1 MGLRE
6 RLIASVTDIR
16 ARGQRLVQLNLEL
29 LTSELKEKG
38 RRFAAAAGL
47 FVGAGLLALYGFGFA
62 LATITAALALVLP
75 WWASLLIVTAV
86 LFLVVA
92 IMILVGRSLLEKAK
106 NPAPEAAIAEAK
118 ATADLVKAQV
128 RETATGLGR
137 QRRTQAKDRG
147 RSDGSRRRAGVGGR
161 AVLGRGLVRGSAAGR
176 RSPAGSAAGR
186 RSPAGSAA
194 GEPGAGRPA
203 FRDATRRGI
212 EGLMS
217 DATPGDAAKAPAR
230 PPNEIIADIRQ
241 ERAALSGTFDSLR
254 TDLGEAVE
262 VGKEK
267 GKEVGK
273 KAAVVGSAVAASLT
287 AAGAAALLLRR
298 RRTGG

>member
-6 RLIASVTDIR
+6 RLVASVTDIR

-38 RRFAAAAGL
+38 RRFGAAAGL

-128 RETATGLGR
+128 RETATGLGASVVP
-137 QRRTQAKDRG
+137 RRKT
-147 RSDGSRRRAGVGGR
+147 AGG
-161 AVLGRGLVRGSAAGR
+161 ATA
-176 RSPAGSAAGR
+176 
-186 RSPAGSAA
+186 
-194 GEPGAGRPA
+194 PGAGPA
-203 FRDATRRGI
+203 SVAGPSSGAGWSAAPPPAA
-212 EGLMS
+212 EAPPAPPPES
-217 DATPGDAAKAPAR
+217 PEPGDQPSEM
-230 PPNEIIADIRQ
+230 PPDAESR
-241 ERAALSGTFDSLR
+241 DS
-254 TDLGEAVE
+254 
-262 VGKEK
+262 
-267 GKEVGK
+267 
-273 KAAVVGSAVAASLT
+273 
-287 AAGAAALLLRR
+287 
-298 RRTGG
+298 